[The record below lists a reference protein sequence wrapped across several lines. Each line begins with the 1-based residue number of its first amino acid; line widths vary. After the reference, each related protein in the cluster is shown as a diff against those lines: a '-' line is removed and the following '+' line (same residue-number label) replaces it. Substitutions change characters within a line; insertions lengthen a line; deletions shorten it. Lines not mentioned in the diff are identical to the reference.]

1 MARDISEVEKS
12 LVGTLLYS
20 PDRIADALRL
30 GVRADWFEVDAWSL
44 LFSAC
49 VELDAAGASKVDAPS
64 FALSALDLA
73 QRIGKRDKE
82 RRDASGLNVVKA
94 EEAMDAASFG
104 GVETA
109 ARLLAEAFKER
120 KANELMASVR
130 EEMAKSTDVS
140 GVLLRLRSEAEK
152 LAEIGVQDATPDEVT
167 WYELQDPPKE
177 EEDDNVLL
185 LGGYFRRGHAL
196 FIVST
201 SGAGKS
207 VLVNQLAL
215 NLALGREWLGMRPRR
230 ALRVGVIQAEDDVEE
245 MADFRRNLRIGLA
258 SEYGW
263 TAADID
269 AALKNV
275 SLATKFKGKTAE
287 NFVER
292 LRGWQRRN
300 KFDVIIMNPL
310 FAYFGG
316 NLSDS
321 KDCTRFFREWLD
333 PLMCDSVY
341 GFGLIVVHHTTK
353 PPKGD
358 ERKNWAE
365 GDFAQYLGAG
375 GTDVAGW
382 SRASFLLF
390 PVSGCF
396 GWFRLIATKRGNRLD
411 WRNEAGE
418 RVREKILRYGETA
431 IYWRAPK
438 AEEIPADVKKAASI
452 DAKPKEVGEIDARTK
467 MLAHLRVKPMEKTE
481 FWDWC
486 TANFKGL
493 TSRSEVPAKL
503 AYQDIVNNPEKYGLE
518 LVKAERGR
526 AKVIRFKNDLPGM
539 DLTPQGGEAV
549 AAGPRVGDY
558 DLDGGGDIEDV
569 IAAEEARGL

>member
-1 MARDISEVEKS
+1 MARDILEVEKAF
-12 LVGTLLYS
+12 VGTLLYS
-20 PDRIADALRL
+20 PGRIADAVRL
-30 GVRADWFEVDAWSL
+30 GVQADWFESDSWGL

-49 VELDAAGASKVDAPS
+49 VELDAENADKNDA
-64 FALSALDLA
+64 FALAALDRA
-73 QRIGKRDKE
+73 RKIGARDRE
-82 RRDASGLNVVKA
+82 RRDASGLNAQKL
-94 EEAMDAASFG
+94 EAAIDAASVG
-104 GVETA
+104 GVETS
-109 ARLLAEAFKER
+109 ARMLAESFKER
-120 KANELMASVR
+120 KANELMARAR
-130 EEMAKSTDVS
+130 EELAKSPDAS
-140 GVLLRLRSEAEK
+140 GVLLRLRSEVEK
-152 LAEIGVQDATPDEVT
+152 LAEVGARDITPDEVT
-167 WYELQDPPKE
+167 WFDLQDPPKE
-177 EEDDNVLL
+177 EDDDNVLL

-207 VLVNQLAL
+207 VMVNQLAL

-245 MADFRRNLRIGLA
+245 MADFRRNLRMGLA
-258 SEYGW
+258 AEYGW
-263 TAADID
+263 TGAEID

-275 SLATKFKGKTAE
+275 SLATKFKGKTADS
-287 NFVER
+287 FIER

-300 KFDVIIMNPL
+300 KFDVIIINPL

-321 KDCTRFFREWLD
+321 RDCTRFFREWLD
-333 PLMCDSVY
+333 PLMSDPVY
-341 GFGLIVVHHTTK
+341 GFGLMVVHHTTK

-431 IYWRAPK
+431 IYWRVPK

-452 DAKPKEVGEIDARTK
+452 DAKPKEVGEVDARTK
-467 MLAHLRVKPMEKTE
+467 MLAHLRVKPMERTA
-481 FWDWC
+481 FWNWC
-486 TANFKGL
+486 TDNFKGI
-493 TSRSEVPAKL
+493 TTRGDNPAKL
-503 AYQDIVNNPEKYGLE
+503 AYTDIVNNYEKYGLE

-526 AKVIRFKNDLPGM
+526 AKVLRFKNNLPGA
-539 DLTPQGGEAV
+539 DWEPQGGGAGG
-549 AAGPRVGDY
+549 AGPAGPGVGDY
-558 DLDGGGDIEDV
+558 DLNGD
-569 IAAEEARGL
+569 AEEDITEL